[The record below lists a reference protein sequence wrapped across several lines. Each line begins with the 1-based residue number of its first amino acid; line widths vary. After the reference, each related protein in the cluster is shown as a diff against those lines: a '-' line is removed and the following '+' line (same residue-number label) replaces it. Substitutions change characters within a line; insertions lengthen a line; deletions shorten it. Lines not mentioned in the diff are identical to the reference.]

1 MTTASTAQSKK
12 YSNAGHV
19 ARMASTAVPVPA
31 AAAAAAA
38 AKFPAA
44 YAAAAAAAA
53 ATAPANSSSLFFFC
67 LDGATRR
74 DAARDKKRVAGPG
87 VASAAAF
94 DSRAWAAASAVTS

>member
-1 MTTASTAQSKK
+1 MLDMWHGWLQLLCLCLLRLRLRLQQNFPQRTLLLLLLLLQLLLPT
-12 YSNAGHV
+12 
-19 ARMASTAVPVPA
+19 A
-31 AAAAAAA
+31 AA
-38 AKFPAA
+38 
-44 YAAAAAAAA
+44 
-53 ATAPANSSSLFFFC
+53 SSSLC